1 MCEMGFGMHDKE
13 MVNDQEQ
20 GDGTCDKGAEGNRG
34 RLGAGMVKKRGLFGR
49 TWDKLSN
56 QQKLGVIL
64 FCAANAL
71 LALFLFVP
79 QVGPVLIGVLYS
91 IELVILLGIGIV
103 LMLPEEGI

>member
-20 GDGTCDKGAEGNRG
+20 GNGAYDKGAKGNRG

-49 TWDKLSN
+49 MWDKLSD
-56 QQKLGVIL
+56 QQKLGVVL

-71 LALFLFVP
+71 LSFFLFVP
-79 QVGPVLIGVLYS
+79 QVGPMLIGILYS
-91 IELVILLGIGIV
+91 IELLSFIV
-103 LMLPEEGI
+103 LGATLMFPEEGM